1 MASGWAMV
9 DGGQEIKSKVESKL
23 MSMWA
28 NMKYGWTVKMKTV
41 TFNKDHPIFLLGKFY
56 RKDTP
61 LTPVLDSDLAMPPKQ
76 DSFELGQ
83 ECGEEVDEE
92 EDDGMEGFKR
102 DFISRLWFTY
112 RRDFLTMTGTNL
124 TTDCGWGC
132 MLRSGQMLLAQ
143 GLLVHFLGRSWRYVE
158 EPSMYHQSQEA
169 MHRKIISWFGD
180 NPSHSSPFSIH
191 QLVKMGEDTGR
202 RAGDW
207 YGPNAVANLIRK
219 SHLAAKK
226 EVADLDSF
234 SIYIAQNCTIFIQDV
249 LDQCLIN
256 DKDVQSLPPWQQ
268 QANGPIPGERRTW
281 KSLILLVPL
290 RLGGIKFNPIYG
302 ASLKGLLTMENCLGI
317 IGGRPKHSLY
327 FMGFQEDKLIFLDPH
342 LCQENVDV
350 HEENFSVASFHCS
363 SPRKM
368 RINKLDPCCCVGF
381 YCATRMDFEQFITN
395 VEPFLI
401 PVGGSYDLNS
411 AAGANG
417 MSSSLNLANYPM
429 FVFSQGRSADQEE
442 SYFQHFYGDKEK
454 NYQEADESIG
464 LDGDDDVDYE
474 EFVII

>member
-1 MASGWAMV
+1 MV
-9 DGGQEIKSKVESKL
+9 DGGQEIKSKVENKL

-28 NMKYGWTVKMKTV
+28 NMKYGWTVKLKTV

-56 RKDTP
+56 RSKDTP
-61 LTPVLDSDLAMPPKQ
+61 LAVTPVLDTELTMPPKE

-83 ECGEEVDEE
+83 ECDEADAE
-92 EDDGMEGFKR
+92 DEDDGMEGFKR

-112 RRDFLTMTGTNL
+112 RREFQTMSGSNL

-143 GLLVHFLGRSWRYVE
+143 GLLVHFLGRSWRYTE
-158 EPSMYHQSQEA
+158 NPSLYQQSQEA

-180 NPSHSSPFSIH
+180 NHSRSSPFSIH
-191 QLVKMGEDTGR
+191 QLVKVGEDTGR
-202 RAGDW
+202 KAGDW

-226 EVADLDSF
+226 EVADLDKLSV
-234 SIYIAQNCTIFIQDV
+234 YVAQNCTIFIQDV
-249 LDQCLIN
+249 MDQCLIN
-256 DKDVQSLPPWQQ
+256 DKDVESLPPWHP
-268 QANGPIPGERRTW
+268 QAGAPVPGERRTW

-302 ASLKGLLTMENCLGI
+302 QSLKGLLTLENCLGI

-342 LCQENVDV
+342 YCQENVDV
-350 HEENFSVASFHCS
+350 HEEDFSVSSFHCK

-395 VEPFLI
+395 VEPYLI

-411 AAGANG
+411 AAGG
-417 MSSSLNLANYPM
+417 QSMSSSLNLANYPM

-454 NYQEADESIG
+454 NYQEADDRLG
-464 LDGDDDVDYE
+464 LDVDDDLEFE